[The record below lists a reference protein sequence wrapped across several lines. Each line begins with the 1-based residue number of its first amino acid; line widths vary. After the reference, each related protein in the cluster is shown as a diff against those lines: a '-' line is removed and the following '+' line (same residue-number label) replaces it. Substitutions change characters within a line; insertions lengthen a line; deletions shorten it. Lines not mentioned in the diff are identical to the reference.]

1 MKLTPSIAWD
11 CTVLLDFLSKHEG
24 ISYDDSRSVPG
35 LSSDPAGVFRVISSV
50 LWVQTGQSDAV
61 QITDRG
67 TEALNTNPIEAKVQM
82 LLKDFIK
89 ITKPPWAQLIPYGRR
104 VALKYAPQEI
114 RQVFEECYLA
124 YGIDDDIVAFWDEV
138 AQTFREQRNSGL
150 VDIGRKGERL
160 TYFYEFDRTGH
171 HPKWLALESSY
182 LGYDILSRISADVED
197 PMRIEVKTS
206 EKRIEYAKFYLTHNE
221 WKVTRDSVAHK
232 FYLWNLCGDQ
242 SHLAVL
248 SVDDVQN
255 HIPEN
260 SGSGK
265 WMNVEIPFQ
274 AFESKFICV
283 S

>member
-11 CTVLLDFLSKHEG
+11 CTVLLDFLSKHDG

-35 LSSDPAGVFRVISSV
+35 LSSDPAGVFHVISSV
-50 LWVQTGQSDAV
+50 LWVQTGQSYGV
-61 QITDRG
+61 SITDRG
-67 TEALNTNPIEAKVQM
+67 TEALYANPIEAKVQM

-124 YGIDDDIVAFWDEV
+124 YGIDDDVVSFWDEV
-138 AQTFREQRNSGL
+138 AQNFREQRNAGL

-160 TYFYEFDRTGH
+160 TYYYELDRTGH
-171 HPKWLALESSY
+171 HPKWVALENSD
-182 LGYDILSRISADVED
+182 LGYDMLSRISADSED
-197 PMRIEVKTS
+197 PLRIEVKAS
-206 EKRIEYAKFYLTHNE
+206 EKRIEYAKFYLTQNE
-221 WKVTRDSVAHK
+221 WRVTRDNVTHK
-232 FYLWNLCGDQ
+232 FYLWNLNGDH
-242 SHLAVL
+242 SYLAVL
-248 SVDDVQN
+248 DLGDVHS